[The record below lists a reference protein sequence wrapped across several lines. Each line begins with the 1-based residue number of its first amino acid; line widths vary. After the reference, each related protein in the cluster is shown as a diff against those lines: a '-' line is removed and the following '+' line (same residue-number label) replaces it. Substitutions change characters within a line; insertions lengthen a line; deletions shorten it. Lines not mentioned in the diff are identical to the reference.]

1 MSIEA
6 TARPKSAE
14 PWKKTNQ
21 RSKLIQIVASTVPVA
36 IASGAWLLAGVDLM
50 VSILLVLL
58 PLQLLAVGIA
68 GFLLKG
74 KRGVPDAALIVMT
87 YFLGAF
93 VMVLLISVLWSVV
106 EAGFAALSPQ
116 FIFQNN
122 VYVTPTTGLEIG
134 GVGHAVIGTLLVVG
148 LSTLVTVPL
157 GVATGVYLT
166 ETRGKSRG
174 FIRVL
179 LQAIAGLPS
188 VVAGLFVYSMLIVT
202 GVSAYAGWLGSLAL
216 VPLMLPTVARVTEES
231 LRLVPQELRN
241 GALGLGAPSWRAFL
255 MVTLPAA
262 KSGVVTAILL
272 GVARVIGETAPL
284 LTTTFAANNT
294 SINVIEGGLATL
306 PTYIYN
312 YVSLGFDTSIQRAWG
327 AALVLLILVGVL
339 FGAARYV
346 SRPKSLKAKKKKEKR

>member
-1 MSIEA
+1 MSVEA
-6 TARPKSAE
+6 VARPKFAE

-21 RSKLIQIVASTVPVA
+21 RSKLIQIIASTVPIG
-36 IASGAWLLAGVDLM
+36 IASAAWLFAGVDLI
-50 VSILLVLL
+50 VSVLLVLL
-58 PLQLLAVGIA
+58 PLQLIAVGIA

-74 KRGVPDAALIVMT
+74 RRGVPDAALIVMT
-87 YFLGAF
+87 YFLGTF
-93 VMVLLISVLWSVV
+93 VMVLLVSVLWSVV

-174 FIRVL
+174 VIRVL

-294 SINVIEGGLATL
+294 SINVFDGGLATL

-327 AALVLLILVGVL
+327 AALVLLILVGIL

>member
-1 MSIEA
+1 
-6 TARPKSAE
+6 
-14 PWKKTNQ
+14 
-21 RSKLIQIVASTVPVA
+21 
-36 IASGAWLLAGVDLM
+36 
-50 VSILLVLL
+50 LL

-68 GFLLKG
+68 GFVLKG

-122 VYVTPTTGLEIG
+122 VYVTPTTSLEIG
-134 GVGHAVIGTLLVVG
+134 GVGHAVLGTLLVVG

-174 FIRVL
+174 LIRVL

-231 LRLVPQELRN
+231 LKLVPQELRN
-241 GALGLGAPSWRAFL
+241 GALALGAPSWRAFL

-294 SINVIEGGLATL
+294 SINVFNGGLATL

-327 AALVLLILVGVL
+327 AALVLLLLVGIL

>member
-1 MSIEA
+1 MSLDQVS
-6 TARPKSAE
+6 RPKDAE
-14 PWKKTNQ
+14 PWKKTTQ
-21 RSKLIQIVASTVPVA
+21 RARNLQIIASITPVA
-36 IASGAWLLAGVDLM
+36 IAAFVWLVMGMDLI
-50 VSILLVLL
+50 VTILLVLL
-58 PLQLLAVGIA
+58 PLLLVSIGAVGLI
-68 GFLLKG
+68 LKG
-74 KRGVPDAALIVMT
+74 KRGVPDGALIVMT
-87 YFLGAF
+87 FFFGSF
-93 VMVLLISVLWSVV
+93 VMVLLVSVLWSVV
-106 EAGFAALSPQ
+106 EAGLSALSPQ
-116 FIFQNN
+116 FILQNN

-134 GVGHAVIGTLLVVG
+134 GVGHAIIGTLLVVG

-166 ETRGKSRG
+166 ETRAKGRG

-188 VVAGLFVYSMLIVT
+188 VVAGLFVYSMLIIT
-202 GVSAYAGWLGSLAL
+202 GLSAFAGWLGSLAL
-216 VPLMLPTVARVTEES
+216 VPLMLPTVARVTEEA

-284 LTTTFAANNT
+284 ITTTFAAANT
-294 SINVIEGGLATL
+294 SFNIFQGGLATL

-312 YVSLGFDTSIQRAWG
+312 YISLGFDTSIARAWG
-327 AALVLLILVGVL
+327 AALVLLILVGIL
-339 FGAARYV
+339 FGAARYI
-346 SRPKSLKAKKKKEKR
+346 SRPKSIKKKKVKR

>member
-1 MSIEA
+1 MSTEA
-6 TARPKSAE
+6 IARPKSAE

-21 RSKLIQIVASTVPVA
+21 RSKLIQIVASTVPVG
-36 IASGAWLLAGVDLM
+36 IASAAWLFSGVDLI
-50 VSILLVLL
+50 VSVLLVLL
-58 PLQLLAVGIA
+58 PLQLIAIGIA

-74 KRGVPDAALIVMT
+74 RRGVPDAALIVMT
-87 YFLGAF
+87 YFLGTF

-174 FIRVL
+174 LIRVL

-241 GALGLGAPSWRAFL
+241 GALGLGAPSWRAFT

-272 GVARVIGETAPL
+272 GIARVIGETAPL

-294 SINVIEGGLATL
+294 SLNFIEGGLATL

-327 AALVLLILVGVL
+327 AALVLLLLVGIL
-339 FGAARYV
+339 FGTARYI
-346 SRPKSLKAKKKKEKR
+346 SRPKSLKQKKKKEK

>member
-1 MSIEA
+1 MSTEA
-6 TARPKSAE
+6 IARPKSAE

-21 RSKLIQIVASTVPVA
+21 RSKLIQIVASTVPVG
-36 IASGAWLLAGVDLM
+36 IASAAWLFAGVDLI
-50 VSILLVLL
+50 VSVLLVLL
-58 PLQLLAVGIA
+58 PLQLIAIGIA

-74 KRGVPDAALIVMT
+74 RRGVPDAALIVMT
-87 YFLGAF
+87 YFLGTF

-174 FIRVL
+174 LIRVL

-241 GALGLGAPSWRAFL
+241 GALGLGAPSWRAFT

-272 GVARVIGETAPL
+272 GIARVIGETAPL

-294 SINVIEGGLATL
+294 SLNFIEGGLATL

-327 AALVLLILVGVL
+327 AALVLLLLVGIL
-339 FGAARYV
+339 FGTARYI
-346 SRPKSLKAKKKKEKR
+346 SRPKSLKQKKKKEK

>member
-1 MSIEA
+1 MNLEPV
-6 TARPKSAE
+6 ARPKSAE
-14 PWKKTNQ
+14 PWRRVTQ
-21 RSKLIQIVASTVPVA
+21 RDRNIQIVASVIPVG
-36 IASGAWLLAGVDLM
+36 IATAAWLFAGVDM
-50 VSILLVLL
+50 IVSILLVLL
-58 PLQLLAVGIA
+58 PLQLIAIGIA
-68 GFLLKG
+68 GFILKG
-74 KRGVPDAALIVMT
+74 RRGVPDAALIVMT
-87 YFLGAF
+87 FFFGTF

-106 EAGFAALSPQ
+106 EAGFQALSPQ
-116 FIFQNN
+116 FILQNN

-134 GVGHAVIGTLLVVG
+134 GVGHAVLGTLMVVG

-166 ETRGKSRG
+166 ETRAKGRG
-174 FIRVL
+174 LIRVL

-202 GVSAYAGWLGSLAL
+202 GVSAFAGWLGSLAL

-284 LTTTFAANNT
+284 ITTTFAAANT
-294 SINVIEGGLATL
+294 SLNIFSGGLATL

-312 YVSLGFDTSIQRAWG
+312 YISLGFDTSIARAWG
-327 AALVLLILVGVL
+327 AALVLLILVGIL
-339 FGAARYV
+339 FGAARYI
-346 SRPKSLKAKKKKEKR
+346 SRPKSLKKKKVKR

>member
-1 MSIEA
+1 MSNQAI
-6 TARPKSAE
+6 ARPKSAE

-21 RSKLIQIVASTVPVA
+21 RSKLIQIVASTVPVG
-36 IASGAWLLAGVDLM
+36 IASAAWLFAGVDLI
-50 VSILLVLL
+50 VSVLLVLL
-58 PLQLLAVGIA
+58 PLQLIAIGIA

-74 KRGVPDAALIVMT
+74 RRGVPDAALIVMT
-87 YFLGAF
+87 YFLGTF

-174 FIRVL
+174 LIRVL

-241 GALGLGAPSWRAFL
+241 GALGLGAPSWRAFT

-272 GVARVIGETAPL
+272 GIARVIGETAPL

-294 SINVIEGGLATL
+294 SLNFIEGGLATL

-327 AALVLLILVGVL
+327 AALVLLLLVGIL
-339 FGAARYV
+339 FGTARYI
-346 SRPKSLKAKKKKEKR
+346 SRPKSLKQKKKKEK